1 MSLENEI
8 DTLAE
13 MQKKGGKKVVNMPIP
28 FELNSNDNPKANSL
42 RNVGLILERDP
53 VLKNIFAFN
62 DFTHEIG
69 VVKDVPELNIKK
81 GQMIDDYD
89 PAILRYIEDHYHLL
103 FNRNLFQ
110 MAVTNDARQRTY
122 NPVTD
127 YFDFCYTEWDGKKR
141 VADFLPRFLGVE
153 KSEITTLITKL
164 FFVGAVTKAYEPETK
179 FDFVLDLVGG
189 QGAGKTTF
197 LIKMAKDWYTDQFA
211 DFKDKDGYS
220 IMLRSLIAN
229 DDEMTATNNSSF
241 ESLKKFVSAQEL
253 EFRPPYGR
261 KSIRYP
267 KNFVLA
273 RTTNEMT
280 YLKDRTGERRF
291 LPVKVDGSHQEETPF
306 YDLTDKIIDEMW
318 GEFVSYYQHDFSF
331 GLTKKQEKMLTK
343 HREDFMYVDEV
354 EEGIDEFLQ
363 ETSETFLSSNQIGKY
378 LGEDN
383 LVKNRRLSKKIKYVM
398 DNKDDWEY
406 VKNPKR
412 GYKALN
418 RH

>member
-1 MSLENEI
+1 
-8 DTLAE
+8 
-13 MQKKGGKKVVNMPIP
+13 MQHDNKVVQMPLD
-28 FELNSNDNPKANSL
+28 FELNDKDNIKTNSL
-42 RNVGLILERDP
+42 KNIGLILEHDK
-53 VLKNIFAFN
+53 VLRNIFAFN

-69 VVKDVPELNIKK
+69 VVKDVPDLRIDK

-89 PAILRYIEDHYHLL
+89 PSILRYIEDNYHLL

-110 MAVTNDARQRTY
+110 MAVVNDARKRRY
-122 NPVTD
+122 NPVVD
-127 YFDFCYTEWDGKKR
+127 YFDFVYTQWDGKYR
-141 VADFLPRFLGVE
+141 VDDFLPTFLGVE
-153 KSEITTLITKL
+153 KSNITTLITKI
-164 FFVGAVTKAYEPETK
+164 FFVGAVAKAYEPETK

-197 LIKMAKDWYTDQFA
+197 LRKMAREWYTDQFT
-211 DFKDKDGYS
+211 DFKDKDNFGV
-220 IMLRSLIAN
+220 MLRSLIAN

-253 EFRPPYGR
+253 EFRPPYGK

-291 LPVKVDGSHQEETPF
+291 LPVKVDGTRQKKTPF
-306 YDLTDKIIDEMW
+306 DDLTDEVINQMW
-318 GEFVSYYQHDFSF
+318 GEFVSYYQHGFDF
-331 GLTKKQEKMLTK
+331 GLSRKQEQILAK

-354 EEGIDEFLQ
+354 ETQIEYFL
-363 ETSETFLSSNQIGKY
+363 EKYPDDFVSSNQIAKF
-378 LGEDN
+378 LGEAN
-383 LVKNRRLSKKIKYVM
+383 LVKNRRLAKKIKYVM
-398 DNKDDWEY
+398 DNKFGWTY

-412 GYKALN
+412 GYRKGTK
-418 RH
+418 